1 MNQILGDP
9 SATQEHSSQ
18 RSHLIAVAQA
28 CVVTVLWSSSWV
40 IIKFG
45 LEEIPPLIFAGLR
58 YSIASFIL
66 LMFIGA
72 RRERRVTLK
81 GRTKKWW
88 AALSVYGL
96 IYITATQGTQFLAL
110 KYLPAITL
118 SLLLNLTPIFVL
130 AMSIPWLKETPSLTE
145 IFFILV
151 GLVGVLIYFYPLDF
165 IGISVIGLL
174 VGIFSLLANSLSSII
189 GRAINR
195 AQDTSPL
202 IVTGISM
209 SIGALVLLILGF
221 TTEVITSLS
230 LTSWLWILW
239 LAVLNTALAFTL
251 WNKAMRDLRAI
262 DTALINS
269 TMMPQIILLS
279 ILFLGEFP
287 TAMGWLG
294 LILLAIGIT
303 AVQVFQTRKKNEQA

>member
-1 MNQILGDP
+1 MNQLIDP
-9 SATQEHSSQ
+9 SSAKEQPSR
-18 RSHLIAVAQA
+18 RSRLIAVGQA
-28 CVVTVLWSSSWV
+28 CFVTVLWSSSWV

-58 YSIASFIL
+58 YSIASLIL
-66 LMFIGA
+66 LTLIGT
-72 RRERRVTLK
+72 RRERRIILR

-88 AALSVYGL
+88 TTLSVYGL

-110 KYLPAITL
+110 NYLPAITL

-151 GLVGVLIYFYPLDF
+151 GFAGVLIYFYPLDF
-165 IGISVIGLL
+165 IGISIIGLL
-174 VGIFSLLANSLSSII
+174 IGVFSVLANSLSSII

-195 AQDTSPL
+195 AQDTSAL
-202 IVTGISM
+202 VVTGVSM
-209 SIGALVLLILGF
+209 SIGASILLVLGF
-221 TTEVITSLS
+221 TTETITP
-230 LTSWLWILW
+230 LTPISWIWILW

-251 WNKAMRDLRAI
+251 WNKAMRSLRAI

-279 ILFLGEFP
+279 IVFLGEFP
-287 TAMGWLG
+287 TIMGWMG
-294 LILLAIGIT
+294 LVLLAVGIT
-303 AVQVFQTRKKNEQA
+303 AVQVFQTRKKNEQT

>member
-1 MNQILGDP
+1 MNRLLGDSVP
-9 SATQEHSSQ
+9 MEKQTSK

-28 CVVTVLWSSSWV
+28 CFVTVLWSSSWV

-66 LMFIGA
+66 LMLIGA
-72 RRERRVTLK
+72 RVERRAALK
-81 GRTKKWW
+81 GRTRKWW
-88 AALSVYGL
+88 AILAVYGL

-110 KYLPAITL
+110 NYLPAITL

-130 AMSIPWLKETPSLTE
+130 AMSIPWLKETPSRIE

-151 GLVGVLIYFYPLDF
+151 GVIGVLIYFYPLDF
-165 IGISVIGLL
+165 VGVSILGLL
-174 VGIFSLLANSLSSII
+174 IGMFSLVSNSLSSII

-195 AQDTSPL
+195 ARDTPAL

-209 SIGALVLLILGF
+209 SIGSLILLVLGF
-221 TTEVITSLS
+221 TTEVVAPLS
-230 LTSWLWILW
+230 LTSWILILW
-239 LAVLNTALAFTL
+239 LAVFNTALAFTL
-251 WNKAMRDLRAI
+251 WNRAMRDLRAI
-262 DTALINS
+262 DTTLINS

-287 TAMGWLG
+287 DAISWVG

-303 AVQVFQTRKKNEQA
+303 AVQVFQARKRNGQQ

>member
-1 MNQILGDP
+1 MNQLLDP
-9 SATQEHSSQ
+9 SSAKEQPSG
-18 RSHLIAVAQA
+18 RSRLIAVGQA
-28 CVVTVLWSSSWV
+28 CLVTVLWSSSWV

-58 YSIASFIL
+58 YSIASLIL
-66 LMFIGA
+66 LTLIGT
-72 RRERRVTLK
+72 RRERRTTLR
-81 GRTKKWW
+81 GRSKKWW
-88 AALSVYGL
+88 TTLSVYGL

-110 KYLPAITL
+110 NYLPAITL

-151 GLVGVLIYFYPLDF
+151 GLAGVLIYFYPLDF
-165 IGISVIGLL
+165 IGISIIGLL
-174 VGIFSLLANSLSSII
+174 IGVFSLLANSLSSII

-195 AQDTSPL
+195 AQDTSAL
-202 IVTGISM
+202 VVTGVSM
-209 SIGALVLLILGF
+209 SIGASILLVLGF
-221 TTEVITSLS
+221 TTEAITPLT
-230 LTSWLWILW
+230 LTSWIWILW

-279 ILFLGEFP
+279 IVFLGEFP
-287 TAMGWLG
+287 TVMGWMG
-294 LILLAIGIT
+294 LVLLAVGIT
-303 AVQVFQTRKKNEQA
+303 AVQVFQTRKKNEQT

>member
-1 MNQILGDP
+1 
-9 SATQEHSSQ
+9 
-18 RSHLIAVAQA
+18 
-28 CVVTVLWSSSWV
+28 VTVLWSSSWV

-58 YSIASFIL
+58 YSIASLIL
-66 LMFIGA
+66 LTLIGT
-72 RRERRVTLK
+72 RRERRIILR

-88 AALSVYGL
+88 TTLSVYGL

-110 KYLPAITL
+110 NYLPAITL

-151 GLVGVLIYFYPLDF
+151 GFAGVLIYFYPLDF
-165 IGISVIGLL
+165 IGISIIGLL
-174 VGIFSLLANSLSSII
+174 IGVFSVLANSLSSII

-195 AQDTSPL
+195 AQDTSAL
-202 IVTGISM
+202 VVTGVSM
-209 SIGALVLLILGF
+209 SIGASILLVLGF
-221 TTEVITSLS
+221 TTETITP
-230 LTSWLWILW
+230 LTPISWIWILW

-251 WNKAMRDLRAI
+251 WNKAMRSLRAI

-279 ILFLGEFP
+279 IVFLGEFP
-287 TAMGWLG
+287 TIMGWMG
-294 LILLAIGIT
+294 LVLLAVGIT
-303 AVQVFQTRKKNEQA
+303 AVQVFQTRKKNEQT